1 MNKRYK
7 QCKSLP
13 VWLTSKG
20 SVVQHDLPNKVITT
34 TNQLLYSNGVVY
46 IIPRGTVTDNYSI
59 PLGINKSKYDVRP
72 SHLHDIGC
80 YYHKVLVVDL
90 PLYKIDKYIDYK
102 DGIKICMDIPIEYI
116 KIMPVRFNQCNNLLY
131 DGMRASTTIP
141 SYADKLYRFAVN
153 FNINWLFTG
162 KEQLHKDLVYNKL
175 LYTFPYKEKK

>member
-7 QCKSLP
+7 RGESLP

-20 SVVQHDLPNKVITT
+20 SVVQHDLPNKVVTT

-46 IIPRGTVTDNYSI
+46 LIPRGTVTDNYSI

-80 YYHKVLVVDL
+80 YYHNVLVVDL

-102 DGIKICMDIPIEYI
+102 DGIKICRDIPIEYI
-116 KIMPVRFNQCNNLLY
+116 KIIPVKFKQCNDLLY
-131 DGMRASTTIP
+131 EGMRASTTIP

-175 LYTFPYKEKK
+175 LYTFPYKEKR

>member
-1 MNKRYK
+1 MNKR
-7 QCKSLP
+7 CKRSESLP

-20 SVVQHDLPNKVITT
+20 SVVQHDLPNKVVTT

-46 IIPRGTVTDNYSI
+46 LIPRGTVTDNYSI

-102 DGIKICMDIPIEYI
+102 DGIKLIQKEFNLLPLNRFNYKSYGTFGWQVTIGTEEEKEQARFVSSFMDIYENS
-116 KIMPVRFNQCNNLLY
+116 FN
-131 DGMRASTTIP
+131 
-141 SYADKLYRFAVN
+141 
-153 FNINWLFTG
+153 
-162 KEQLHKDLVYNKL
+162 
-175 LYTFPYKEKK
+175 

>member
-7 QCKSLP
+7 RGESLP

-20 SVVQHDLPNKVITT
+20 SVVQHDLPNKVVTT

-116 KIMPVRFNQCNNLLY
+116 KIIPVRFNQCNNLLY
-131 DGMRASTTIP
+131 DGMRASTTMQTSCTASRLTSTSIG
-141 SYADKLYRFAVN
+141 SSQVKKNSIKTWYILNYCIHSLIRR
-153 FNINWLFTG
+153 
-162 KEQLHKDLVYNKL
+162 KDNG
-175 LYTFPYKEKK
+175 

>member
-1 MNKRYK
+1 MNRNKNTT
-7 QCKSLP
+7 LP

-20 SVVQHDLPNKVITT
+20 SVVQHDLPNKVVTT

-46 IIPRGTVTDNYSI
+46 LIPRGTVTDNYSI

-102 DGIKICMDIPIEYI
+102 YGIKIG
-116 KIMPVRFNQCNNLLY
+116 LL
-131 DGMRASTTIP
+131 
-141 SYADKLYRFAVN
+141 
-153 FNINWLFTG
+153 
-162 KEQLHKDLVYNKL
+162 
-175 LYTFPYKEKK
+175 